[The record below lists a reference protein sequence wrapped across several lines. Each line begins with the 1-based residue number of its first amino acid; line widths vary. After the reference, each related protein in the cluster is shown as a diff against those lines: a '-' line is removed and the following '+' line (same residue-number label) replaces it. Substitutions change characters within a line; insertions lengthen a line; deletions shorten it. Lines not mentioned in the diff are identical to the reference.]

1 MGREI
6 PVELN
11 NEPWTVRYVS
21 KIRSRRGNP
30 LTDLGHCV
38 YRTKTIWIR
47 SHQSKEDEVDTVIH
61 EGIHAELPNLHED
74 VVARVATSLKNLL
87 KACGLI

>member
-6 PVELN
+6 PIEIN
-11 NEPWTVRYVS
+11 GEEWTIRYTS
-21 KIRSRRGNP
+21 KIKNRRGNP

-47 SHQSKEDEVDTVIH
+47 SHQSRESEIDTV
-61 EGIHAELPNLHED
+61 LHEVEHAQQPD
-74 VVARVATSLKNLL
+74 LSEEAIARNAKEQTAVL